1 MTPDPRHPII
11 YVRGFAGTQGEVEDT
26 VADPYM
32 GFNIGSA
39 KYRQMWTGEIKRF
52 FFESPMVRLFKEH
65 EYDDVYVDG
74 MDQVLDVGASE
85 PIPYR
90 SLIIYRY
97 YEPASKQ
104 LGSGRLPEM
113 EDYALGLS
121 DLILRLRDKVC
132 ANPENKIKPGAFR
145 VYLVAHSMGGLIC
158 RAFLQNPK
166 LGDPQAR
173 AVVDKVFTYGTPHN
187 GIDFRLIGNVP
198 EWFSFHNTND
208 FNRERMAEYLNLKA
222 EYKAQK
228 GDKDVSILKNFDPD
242 RLFNMVGTNA
252 GDYTVG
258 RGISRF
264 LAGETSDGLVHIKN
278 ATTHGKWNGR
288 EISSPRAFVYRSH
301 SGHFGIVNSEE
312 GYQNLTRFFFGNVRV
327 DGVLEIDELTLPE
340 KVQRAKDAGKEIRAS
355 YHFEVIVSV
364 RGKQWEMHRRTVSE
378 NSAVFCRYDDLFDK
392 RTKKALRENSPHLF
406 SAFLDSSK
414 RINAKRPSLG
424 FAIDLRVMVPDYV
437 VDGFLF
443 LDDHYEGGHIYRDRI
458 YFEATPPSRPGEKW
472 SVNYG
477 FESQTP
483 NAANTRATLERS
495 TAGDM
500 SFMIPIFQETRP
512 GIRANLRVTARKWG

>member
-1 MTPDPRHPII
+1 MAGDSRHPII
-11 YVRGFAGTQGEVEDT
+11 YVRGFAGSQGEVEDT

-39 KYRQMWTGEIKRF
+39 KVRQMWTGEIKRF

-74 MDQVLDVGASE
+74 MDQVLDLGATE

-90 SLIIYRY
+90 SLIIFRY

-104 LGSGRLPEM
+104 LGTGKLPEM
-113 EDYALGLS
+113 EDYARGLG
-121 DLILRLRDKVC
+121 DLILRLREKVC
-132 ANPENKIKPGAFR
+132 ANPENNIKPADFR

-166 LGDPQAR
+166 LGDAAAR
-173 AVVDKVFTYGTPHN
+173 AMVDKVFTYGTPHN
-187 GIDFRLIGNVP
+187 GIEFRLIGNIP

-228 GDKDVSILKNFDPD
+228 GDKDVSILKHFDPN
-242 RLFNMVGTNA
+242 RFFNMVGTNA
-252 GDYTVG
+252 GDYAVG
-258 RGISRF
+258 RGVSRF
-264 LAGETSDGLVHIKN
+264 LAGETSDGLVQIKN
-278 ATTHGKWNGR
+278 ATTRGIWEGR
-288 EISSPRAFVYRSH
+288 EISSPRAFVFRSH

-312 GYQNLTRFFFGNVRV
+312 GYQNLTRFLFGNVRV

-340 KVQRAKDAGKEIRAS
+340 KVQKAKDDGKDIKAS

-364 RGKQWEMHRRTVSE
+364 RGKHWEMHRRTMNE
-378 NSAVFCRYDDLFDK
+378 NSASFRKYDELFDPK
-392 RTKKALRENSPHLF
+392 TKKPIRENSPHLF
-406 SAFLDSSK
+406 SVFLDSTK
-414 RINAKRPSLG
+414 KVNPRRPSLG
-424 FAIDLRVMVPDYV
+424 FAVDLRVMVPDYV

-443 LDDHYEGGHIYRDRI
+443 LDDHYEGGHIFRDRI
-458 YFEATPPSRPGEKW
+458 YFEATPPGAVGEAWK
-472 SVNYG
+472 VNYG

-483 NAANTRATLERS
+483 NAADTRAVVKRTE
-495 TAGDM
+495 GGVE
-500 SFMIPIFQETRP
+500 FVVPIEQPSRP
-512 GIRANLRVTARKWG
+512 GIKARLRVTAKKWA

>member
-1 MTPDPRHPII
+1 MAGHPQHPII
-11 YVRGFAGTQGEVEDT
+11 YVRGFAGTQGEVEET

-39 KYRQMWTGEIKRF
+39 KCRQMWTGEIKRF

-74 MDQVLDVGASE
+74 MDQVLDLAATE

-104 LGSGRLPEM
+104 LGTGKLPEM
-113 EDYALGLS
+113 EDYARGLS
-121 DLILRLRDKVC
+121 DLIVRLREKVC
-132 ANPENKIKPGAFR
+132 ANKANKIKPANFR

-166 LGDPQAR
+166 LGDDEAR
-173 AVVDKVFTYGTPHN
+173 KAVDKVFTYGTPHN

-242 RLFNMVGTNA
+242 RFFNMVGTNA
-252 GDYTVG
+252 GDYSAG
-258 RGISRF
+258 RGLSRL
-264 LAGETSDGLVHIKN
+264 LAGEASDGLVGIKN
-278 ATTHGKWNGR
+278 ATTHGEWNGQ
-288 EISSPRAFVYRSH
+288 EVSSPRAFVFRSH
-301 SGHFGIVNSEE
+301 SGHYGIVNSEE
-312 GYQNLTRFFFGNVRV
+312 GYQNLTRFLFGNVRV

-340 KVQRAKDAGKEIRAS
+340 KVQKAKDSGKEIRAS
-355 YHFEVIVSV
+355 YHFEVVVSV
-364 RGKQWEMHRRTVSE
+364 RGKQWEMHRRTVNE
-378 NSAVFCRYDDLFDK
+378 NSATFRKYDDLFD
-392 RTKKALRENSPHLF
+392 RETKKPIRENSPHLF
-406 SAFLDSSK
+406 SAFLDGTK
-414 RINAKRPSLG
+414 RVNAKRPSLG
-424 FAIDLRVMVPDYV
+424 FAVDLRVMVPDYV
-437 VDGFLF
+437 VNGFLF
-443 LDDHYEGGHIYRDRI
+443 LDDHYEGGHIFRDRI
-458 YFEATPPSRPGEKW
+458 YFEATPPPSAEEIWK
-472 SVNYG
+472 VDYG
-477 FESQTP
+477 FESETP
-483 NAANTRATLERS
+483 NAATTAADVQRTGSGVAFIVPIERK
-495 TAGDM
+495 
-500 SFMIPIFQETRP
+500 TRP
-512 GIRANLRVTARKWG
+512 GIRARLRVAARKWQ